1 LSNGVILQED
11 FIVGGGPIPQP
22 SLISIRSN
30 RSYLTGG
37 TFNYLWIRYNGV
49 NIASWYNDWKWE
61 WRMPSGYTRNAYSG
75 NPNILFLPSNQTG
88 SIYIQVRGKNSC
100 GQYSAWKGQ
109 WFQVKRGN
117 NYNGWWGSTGG
128 W

>member
-1 LSNGVILQED
+1 
-11 FIVGGGPIPQP
+11 
-22 SLISIRSN
+22 
-30 RSYLTGG
+30 
-37 TFNYLWIRYNGV
+37 
-49 NIASWYNDWKWE
+49 
-61 WRMPSGYTRNAYSG
+61 MPSGYTRNAYSG